1 MSDLWA
7 ALALVLVIEGL
18 MPFAAPRLWR
28 EALLQIA
35 TLDESR
41 LRLFGGSSIAIGMLL
56 LYWIRGG

>member
-28 EALLQIA
+28 QALLQIA
-35 TLDESR
+35 TMDERR
-41 LRLFGGSSIAIGMLL
+41 LRVMGGTSIAIGMLA
-56 LYWIRGG
+56 LYWIRGN